1 MKLAF
6 KWKKI
11 LNLWM
16 WKDGA
21 NLITMCYNHC
31 KLLVSISHKEAYF
44 SAHFT
49 LVDVQATLNCPENHE
64 LSHYARFVFLIIMKE
79 FSYKI
84 LRYFLSNIYRNFD
97 ISSGSLLI
105 TVILKA
111 RYTRKIS
118 WGYCMLFY
126 VPQKVTEQRLH
137 IFYDFLCTSNFRTF
151 Y

>member
-1 MKLAF
+1 MR
-6 KWKKI
+6 
-11 LNLWM
+11 
-16 WKDGA
+16 KDGA
-21 NLITMCYNHC
+21 NLITMCYSRC

-44 SAHFT
+44 CAYFI
-49 LVDVQATLNCPENHE
+49 LVDIPATLNCQESHD
-64 LSHYARFVFLIIMKE
+64 LSHYARFVFLNIMKE

-84 LRYFLSNIYRNFD
+84 LIYFLSNICRNFD

-118 WGYCMLFY
+118 WGYCVLIY

-137 IFYDFLCTSNFRTF
+137 IFYDLYAHQILGLSIK
-151 Y
+151 